1 MAEYSGG
8 ISISQTRDCHSY
20 TSGEEEDDD
29 QSPTRTGALFLVGD
43 GSSSGVTPPT
53 KRNSSSSNKTVA
65 GSGTGRDFGSTGEIV
80 RKPRGRPPGSKNKP
94 KPPIVITRDS
104 DAAMRP
110 VVLEISAGTDVVQ
123 MVSQYARR
131 RHVGLCVVS
140 GSGTVTNVTL
150 RLPVSHSSTLMLQG
164 TYHIL
169 SLSATFLD
177 SSASKSSSSMI
188 ASPPIT
194 ISLAG
199 AQGQVFGGT
208 IAGSLT
214 AASNVVL
221 VAATFVNP
229 SFHRLPLVEEDDETE
244 NEKPTGLVVVTGGG
258 GVGSGSAIDACTTKN
273 PGMSMNVYRVQ
284 SPSPLNCQIS
294 PDHVLSWPSTSRP
307 SHY

>member
-1 MAEYSGG
+1 MAEYS
-8 ISISQTRDCHSY
+8 RDCHSHN
-20 TSGEEEDDD
+20 SDEEDDD
-29 QSPTRTGALFLVGD
+29 HSPSRTGAMFMVGD
-43 GSSSGVTPPT
+43 GSSSGATPPT
-53 KRNSSSSNKTVA
+53 KHNSSNSNKSIA
-65 GSGTGRDFGSTGEIV
+65 GSATERYFGSTGEIV

-110 VVLEISAGTDVVQ
+110 IVLELSAGSDIVE

-131 RHVGLCVVS
+131 RHVGLCVLS
-140 GSGTVTNVTL
+140 GSGTVANVTL
-150 RLPVSHSSTLMLQG
+150 RLPVPHASTLVLHG
-164 TYHIL
+164 PYHIL
-169 SLSATFLD
+169 SLSATFLGCSV
-177 SSASKSSSSMI
+177 SSSKSSSSMV
-188 ASPPIT
+188 ASPPIS

-229 SFHRLPLVEEDDETE
+229 SFHRLPLGEEDETE
-244 NEKPTGLVVVTGGG
+244 DVKPGGVIVGG
-258 GVGSGSAIDACTTKN
+258 GVSGTDACTTTN
-273 PGMSMNVYRVQ
+273 AGMSMNVYNVQ
-284 SPSPLNCQIS
+284 NPSPLNCQMT
-294 PDHVLSWPSTSRP
+294 PDLSWPSTSRP